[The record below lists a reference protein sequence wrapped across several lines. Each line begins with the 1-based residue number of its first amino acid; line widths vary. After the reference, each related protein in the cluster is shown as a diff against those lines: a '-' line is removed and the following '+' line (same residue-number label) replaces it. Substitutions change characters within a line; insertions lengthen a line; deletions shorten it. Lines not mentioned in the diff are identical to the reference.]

1 MLKNIISIVFL
12 ILANAFFVASKI
24 ALTSI
29 SKSRV
34 SFLADKGDKRARSVE
49 RLLKDPEKFYSVI
62 QVGIT
67 LASLGLGAV
76 GTITIAEFLFPLI
89 ETLPISFLKPFYY
102 PVSITLSF
110 ILISYISIVVGELAP
125 KTYAFKNSERI
136 ALFVAR
142 PIECLYRSISIFIT
156 ILNRSSE
163 ILLRL
168 LGVKDTKFTSRFAW
182 TEDQIRGIIDD
193 GYQEGI
199 LGKDETRMIHKIFE
213 FPDKTVAADMTP
225 RPDIVAVPRD
235 ITHGELLKTFRSSKH
250 SRIPVYDETIDNIIG
265 VVFVKDLLDLNAS
278 HPKTLSETGWL
289 IREIYAVPDTKP
301 QGKLLREFM
310 RKRIQMAIVLD
321 EFGGT
326 AGLITME
333 DLLESIVG
341 EIEDEYDIPRPNIS
355 EISEHTYIVDPGI
368 AIEDFNDMMN
378 VNIVV
383 SAQYVTVGGFILA
396 QMGRRPE
403 EGDQV
408 IFDDGYF
415 EVKEMTGNR
424 ITSVIFEKIPDREA
438 AQRRKQAP

>member
-12 ILANAFFVASKI
+12 ILSHAFFVAGEI

-29 SKSRV
+29 SKPQV
-34 SFLADKGDKRARSVE
+34 LLLASKGDKRARSVK
-49 RLLKDPEKFYSVI
+49 RLLEDPEKFYSVI

-67 LASLGLGAV
+67 MASLGLGAV
-76 GTITIAEFLFPLI
+76 GTITVSRFLFPII
-89 ETLPISFLKPFYY
+89 ETLPVSWLKPFAY
-102 PVSITLSF
+102 PASVTISF
-110 ILISYISIVVGELAP
+110 IMISYLSIVIGELAP
-125 KTYAFKNSERI
+125 KAYAFKNSEKI

-142 PIECLYRSISIFIT
+142 PIECLYRSISVCIT

-163 ILLRL
+163 ILLQL
-168 LGVKDTKFTSRFAW
+168 FGVKDTKFTSRFAR
-182 TEDQIRGIIDD
+182 TEDQIRGIIEE

-213 FPDKTVAADMTP
+213 FTDKTVAADMTP

-235 ITHGELLKTFRSSKH
+235 ITHDELLKIFRSSKH

-265 VVFVKDLLDLNAS
+265 VVFVKDLFDLNNS
-278 HPKTLSETGWL
+278 QPKTLHETGWL
-289 IREIYAVPDTKP
+289 IRETYAVPDTKL

-310 RKRIQMAIVLD
+310 MKRIQMAVVLD

-341 EIEDEYDIPRPNIS
+341 EIEDEYDIPRPHIS
-355 EISEHTYIVDPGI
+355 EISEHTYVVDPGI
-368 AIEDFNDMMN
+368 AIEDFNDLMN
-378 VNIVV
+378 AHIVV
-383 SAQYVTVGGFILA
+383 SPQYVTVGGFVLT
-396 QMGRRPE
+396 QLGRRPE
-403 EGDQV
+403 NGDHV
-408 IFDDGYF
+408 VFDDGYF

-424 ITSVIFEKIPDREA
+424 ITSVIFQKIPDHEMEQEQ
-438 AQRRKQAP
+438 AQ